1 MANENSI
8 FEEIISLSTEQIN
21 PNTINIDLV
30 DTQEILKMINNED
43 KLVPF
48 AVEKEIPNIAEAV
61 ETIVRVIK
69 NGGRLIYVGAGTSGR
84 LGVVDAAECPPT
96 YGTDPNLVVGLI
108 AGGRDAMFVAQ
119 EGAEDNPQGA
129 IEDLKSI
136 QLTCK
141 DVVVGIAASGRTPYV
156 RSAVNYAKS
165 IGCKTI
171 MISTSKR
178 QKVLEMGINADIF
191 ITPEVGPEV
200 IAGSTRMKSGTAQK
214 LVLNMLTTATMVRL
228 GKTYQNI
235 MVDLQQTN
243 QKLVERSKNIIM
255 RICNVDYGKATE
267 LLEKSKGRVK
277 NAIVMQLL
285 NVDFEKSIEL
295 LENSEGN
302 IRKTIAVLNTNASNQ
317 PNID

>member
-1 MANENSI
+1 MTKEISI
-8 FEEIISLSTEQIN
+8 FEEITSLSTEQIN

-30 DTQEILKMINNED
+30 ETEEILRMINNED

-48 AVEKEIPNIAEAV
+48 AVEKEIPNITKAV
-61 ETIVRVIK
+61 EIIVSSIK

-96 YGTDPNLVVGLI
+96 YGTDPNLVIGLI
-108 AGGRDAMFVAQ
+108 AGGREAMFVAQ
-119 EGAEDNPQGA
+119 EGAEDNTNGA
-129 IEDLKSI
+129 IEDLKGI
-136 QLTCK
+136 QLTSK

-156 RSAVNYAKS
+156 KSAVNFAKS
-165 IGCKTI
+165 MGCKTV

-178 QKVLEMGINADIF
+178 QKVLEMGIKADVL

-214 LVLNMLTTATMVRL
+214 LVLNMLTTASMIRL

-255 RICNVDYGKATE
+255 RICNVDYDKATE
-267 LLEKSKGRVK
+267 LLTNSKGRVK

-285 NVDFEKSIEL
+285 NVDYEKSVEL
-295 LENSEGN
+295 LEKSEGN
-302 IRKTIAVLNTNASNQ
+302 IRRTIGILDSNK
-317 PNID
+317 

>member
-1 MANENSI
+1 MIEENSI

-21 PNTINIDLV
+21 PNTINIDIV
-30 DTQEILKMINNED
+30 DTEEILKMINTED
-43 KLVPF
+43 KLVPY
-48 AVEKEIPNIAEAV
+48 AVEKEIPNIKEAV
-61 ETIVRVIK
+61 EIIVNRIK
-69 NGGRLIYVGAGTSGR
+69 NGGRLIYIGAGTSGR

-96 YGTDPNLVVGLI
+96 FGTDPNLVIGLI
-108 AGGRDAMFVAQ
+108 AGGRNAMFVAQ
-119 EGAEDNPQGA
+119 EGAEDNPNGA

-136 QLTCK
+136 NLSNK

-156 RSAVNYAKS
+156 KSAINYAKS

-178 QKVLEMGINADIF
+178 QKVLEMGINADVF

-214 LVLNMLTTATMVRL
+214 LVLNMLSTATMIRL

-255 RICNVDYGKATE
+255 RICNVDYEKATD
-267 LLEKSKGRVK
+267 LLKKSKGKVK

-285 NVDFEKSIEL
+285 NVDYEKSVEL
-295 LENSEGN
+295 LHKSDGK
-302 IRKTIAVLNTNASNQ
+302 IRKTIK
-317 PNID
+317 I